1 MRLLFAI
8 IGLLGFS
15 LSATAAREWLYY
27 KEYPWVYDA
36 KSEDWLYLRG
46 AADGSIYAY
55 RNSTKE
61 WEEFTVPKDDDVI
74 PIPSWY
80 ELYEGWVQNP
90 EPYGGVSV
98 LRQIKEAKDNMSEI
112 LDLSGEYGSSANIS
126 DLTPLSELT
135 NLTKLILFNNYK
147 IENIEPLATLVNL
160 IELNLTGNKIYDISF
175 IGNLK
180 KLENLQ
186 LQDNQITDEDLS
198 ILTMLPNLKILNL
211 EENEITDYSPL
222 AALTNLT
229 DLRLGQMTITASQK
243 EMLEAALPNTRITW
257 PHPIIDDSEPAE
269 KTWDELYEEWV
280 QNPEPYGGLSVLQ
293 QIKQAKDSGAWQLV
307 LENKNISDISPL
319 DGLTQ
324 FYYLNLEG
332 NIIADI
338 SSLASLTNL
347 ESLDLD
353 QNNIADV
360 SPLAGLTTLTGLE
373 LGGNNITNLTALSS
387 LTNLNY
393 LDLDGNPLSSEQK
406 NLITEALPNTDL
418 WFGN

>member
-1 MRLLFAI
+1 
-8 IGLLGFS
+8 
-15 LSATAAREWLYY
+15 
-27 KEYPWVYDA
+27 
-36 KSEDWLYLRG
+36 
-46 AADGSIYAY
+46 
-55 RNSTKE
+55 
-61 WEEFTVPKDDDVI
+61 
-74 PIPSWY
+74 
-80 ELYEGWVQNP
+80 
-90 EPYGGVSV
+90 
-98 LRQIKEAKDNMSEI
+98 
-112 LDLSGEYGSSANIS
+112 
-126 DLTPLSELT
+126 
-135 NLTKLILFNNYK
+135 LFNNYK

-243 EMLEAALPNTRITW
+243 AMLEAALPNTRITW

-307 LENKNISDISPL
+307 LENKNIS
-319 DGLTQ
+319 
-324 FYYLNLEG
+324 
-332 NIIADI
+332 DI